1 MLNDATGFDKIF
13 IATGYTDLRRGI
25 DGLASTIKYQFELDP
40 FQKNILFLFCGK
52 RTDRIKGLVWEGDGF
67 LLLYK
72 RLNVGGFSWPRTKEE
87 ARIRVEL
94 VDEIPVL
101 ASGKRKYIENR
112 CEKYKNQTGFCG

>member
-52 RTDRIKGLVWEGDGF
+52 RTDRIKGLLWEGDGF

-72 RLNVGGFSWPRTKEE
+72 RLNIGGFSWPRTWIYRCAESACPVFWKSPVRKEGITVPDKIMNAAE
-87 ARIRVEL
+87 T
-94 VDEIPVL
+94 P
-101 ASGKRKYIENR
+101 S
-112 CEKYKNQTGFCG
+112 

>member
-87 ARIRVEL
+87 AMEVTPEQYHMLMKGFEIVAKHPIHPIRDPQKEL
-94 VDEIPVL
+94 
-101 ASGKRKYIENR
+101 
-112 CEKYKNQTGFCG
+112 

>member
-72 RLNVGGFSWPRTKEE
+72 RLSNGAFNWPRSVEE
-87 ARIRVEL
+87 ALEISPEQYTMLMQGLEILPKHPIRPN
-94 VDEIPVL
+94 DPP
-101 ASGKRKYIENR
+101 KRLM
-112 CEKYKNQTGFCG
+112 